1 MSVTPPTIPSA
12 NGEPAWEAAYMLPV
26 QGSWSEEDFLR
37 FHTNRMAE
45 LVDGRLEILPMP
57 TWLHQMILDFLLDRI
72 KQHLRETQS
81 GGKVLMAP
89 LPTRLFA
96 RTIREPDLLYV
107 QADHLPTNVR
117 GYPDKIDLAV
127 EIVSSGTEARQ
138 RDYIDK
144 RADYAKAGVR
154 EYWIVDPEELLVTV
168 LTLAGTEYRVA
179 QECRPGDV
187 ARSLLLPGWE
197 VSVNQIWALADEYGN

>member
-1 MSVTPPTIPSA
+1 MSVTTPQIPSA

-26 QGSWSEEDFLR
+26 QGSWSEADFLK

-57 TWLHQMILDFLLDRI
+57 TWLHQLILDFLLERI
-72 KQHLRETQS
+72 KDHLRES
-81 GGKVLMAP
+81 NCGGRILMAP

-107 QADHLPTNVR
+107 RKENLPSDIR
-117 GYPDKIDLAV
+117 GYPDKIDLAI
-127 EIVSSGTEARQ
+127 EIVSSGEEARK

-144 RADYAKAGVR
+144 RADYAKAGVS
-154 EYWIVDPEELLVTV
+154 EYWIVDPEESLVTV
-168 LTLAGTEYRVA
+168 LSLTGAEYQVA
-179 QECRPGDV
+179 QECRPGDI
-187 ARSLLLPGWE
+187 ARSVLLNGLE
-197 VSVNQIWALADEYGN
+197 ILVDQIWALAKES

>member
-1 MSVTPPTIPSA
+1 MSGQSPSIPVIDDTSAVPGITSA

-26 QGSWSEEDFLR
+26 QGSWSEDDFLK

-57 TWLHQMILDFLLDRI
+57 TWLHQLILDFLLDRI
-72 KQHLRETQS
+72 KEHLRQAQL

-89 LPTRLFA
+89 LPTRLYA
-96 RTIREPDLLYV
+96 GTVREPDLLYV
-107 QADHLPTNVR
+107 QPEHLPTNVR

-144 RADYAKAGVR
+144 RADYAKAGV
-154 EYWIVDPEELLVTV
+154 T
-168 LTLAGTEYRVA
+168 
-179 QECRPGDV
+179 
-187 ARSLLLPGWE
+187 
-197 VSVNQIWALADEYGN
+197 